1 MSEDPD
7 ENKFD
12 ENLDEDMGEP
22 APEPVRPVSSKTP
35 RPVAKPAIQSKTPKA
50 AAGGG
55 EQVTLYFTSTIGPGE
70 KKQKMTV
77 KPANTVG
84 AIKRTVGSMFGLDP
98 DEFHLSYGGVTLED
112 SEPLSNYNAQNGD
125 TLLLIPASTAG

>member
-7 ENKFD
+7 EHKFD
-12 ENLDEDMGEP
+12 ESLDEDMG

-35 RPVAKPAIQSKTPKA
+35 QAARPAIQSKTPKA

-55 EQVTLYFTSTIGPGE
+55 EQLTLYFTSTIGPGE
-70 KKQKMTV
+70 KKQKMQV

>member
-7 ENKFD
+7 EHKFD
-12 ENLDEDMGEP
+12 ENLDEDMG
-22 APEPVRPVSSKTP
+22 APEPVRPIGKTP
-35 RPVAKPAIQSKTPKA
+35 KPAATGIQSKTPRA

-55 EQVTLYFTSTIGPGE
+55 EQITLYFTSTIGPGE

-84 AIKRTVGSMFGLDP
+84 AIKRTVGNMFGLDP

-112 SEPLSNYNAQNGD
+112 TEPLSNYNAQNGD

>member
-7 ENKFD
+7 EHKFD
-12 ENLDEDMGEP
+12 ENLDADMGES

-35 RPVAKPAIQSKTPKA
+35 RPAAPAVQSKTPKG

-55 EQVTLYFTSTIGPGE
+55 EQITLYFTSTIGPGE

-112 SEPLSNYNAQNGD
+112 TEPLSNYNAQNGD